1 MLSYQISEERSAD
14 EAAVNLLKKINQ
26 SPAGMLAFLKKIQHR
41 NKMQGIAER
50 DYYRTHPLTDERI
63 SFVEK
68 AARESRAP
76 AQGPQEKE
84 FQRIKAKLFAYTE
97 EPRQTFLKYPPN
109 DSSVPARYARAIA
122 LFKQLKMKEA
132 LAEVNSLIA
141 DEPQNPYFY
150 ELKGQMMMET
160 GKIVPAAAAYRQALK
175 LQPAS
180 SLFKLNL
187 SQAMLENNPGPA
199 ELKEIVR
206 MLNQVLVYNPDS
218 YAWLLL
224 ARASGMQNDMATSN
238 YAAAEFSFLGG
249 DAQTARRQAE
259 NALRH
264 NPSSTLRLKIDDLL
278 MRIKQLE
285 KEEGLPERRR

>member
-97 EPRQTFLKYPPN
+97 EPRQTFLKYPPKDN
-109 DSSVPARYARAIA
+109 SVPARYARAIA

-132 LAEVNSLIA
+132 A
-141 DEPQNPYFY
+141 
-150 ELKGQMMMET
+150 GR
-160 GKIVPAAAAYRQALK
+160 G
-175 LQPAS
+175 
-180 SLFKLNL
+180 
-187 SQAMLENNPGPA
+187 
-199 ELKEIVR
+199 
-206 MLNQVLVYNPDS
+206 
-218 YAWLLL
+218 
-224 ARASGMQNDMATSN
+224 
-238 YAAAEFSFLGG
+238 
-249 DAQTARRQAE
+249 
-259 NALRH
+259 
-264 NPSSTLRLKIDDLL
+264 
-278 MRIKQLE
+278 
-285 KEEGLPERRR
+285 